1 MLELA
6 QRPVSHTE
14 LVKWCFL
21 LTAETTSKGGD
32 SFYQFV
38 PYQYGPFSFGL
49 FQEMN
54 KLVEEGLVA
63 LPDSKSWKAT
73 GHYDSC
79 DELSSQMRA
88 DIFDV
93 VKKYCSLKIDDLI
106 EHIYTRNPYYTINS
120 KRKKLMARPVGTPAV
135 YTAGYEGLQVDGF
148 LDMLIRNGIECIIDV
163 RRNPIA
169 RRYGFHKK
177 TLDRISQSLDM
188 KYKHMPEL
196 GIASEERQH
205 LESASDYRK
214 LFVAYEKSLS
224 TMADMLQEVSDMMT
238 KQPCVLICMESD
250 PMFCHRGIL
259 AKAVAQKTGLL
270 VKNLRGIE

>member
-106 EHIYTRNPYYTINS
+106 EHIYTRNPN
-120 KRKKLMARPVGTPAV
+120 
-135 YTAGYEGLQVDGF
+135 
-148 LDMLIRNGIECIIDV
+148 
-163 RRNPIA
+163 
-169 RRYGFHKK
+169 
-177 TLDRISQSLDM
+177 
-188 KYKHMPEL
+188 
-196 GIASEERQH
+196 
-205 LESASDYRK
+205 
-214 LFVAYEKSLS
+214 
-224 TMADMLQEVSDMMT
+224 
-238 KQPCVLICMESD
+238 
-250 PMFCHRGIL
+250 
-259 AKAVAQKTGLL
+259 
-270 VKNLRGIE
+270 